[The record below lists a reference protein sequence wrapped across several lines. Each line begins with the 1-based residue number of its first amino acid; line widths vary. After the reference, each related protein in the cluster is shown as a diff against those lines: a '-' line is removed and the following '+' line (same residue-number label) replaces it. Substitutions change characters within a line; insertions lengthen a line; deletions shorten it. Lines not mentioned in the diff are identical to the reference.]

1 MAVLSVKC
9 AVLILNTNRKE
20 ILPVAVCNRYGN
32 CKKITFEERI
42 CSFMHIKCKSEAL
55 VCFCT
60 FIFSFSP
67 VYNPAQR
74 LSQWRPVRTCKAFCE
89 GPVESILG
97 KRKYVPVNMLLWF
110 FLSFSLQIAHTVL
123 QKRIYDRN
131 LALVVCNFA
140 TYEGTP
146 FFNCGI

>member
-9 AVLILNTNRKE
+9 AVPPLNTNRKKN
-20 ILPVAVCNRYGN
+20 LPVAVCNRYGN

-42 CSFMHIKCKSEAL
+42 CSYMHKKCKSEAL

-60 FIFSFSP
+60 FIFPFSP
-67 VYNPAQR
+67 IYNPAQR
-74 LSQWRPVRTCKAFCE
+74 LSQQRPVRTCKAFSE
-89 GPVESILG
+89 GPVESIP
-97 KRKYVPVNMLLWF
+97 VPVNVSLWS

-123 QKRIYDRN
+123 QTRIYERN
-131 LALVVCNFA
+131 LALVFCNLA
-140 TYEGTP
+140 TYGGTP